1 VIIAPS
7 YFATLSVDGAVV
19 ESAGDAFFD
28 FDFFLCVVFFT
39 VVLLASA
46 PAVLGASDFIAGAAA
61 VAGVAGVAFGASL
74 VLAGAAGAAGVV
86 PWAYAVA
93 AKANAHRAVRSLL
106 IEFFLKMLELTGIIR
121 VDAINARI
129 QSAVDTLAATPAM
142 MPCDICAFW
151 SRD

>member
-1 VIIAPS
+1 
-7 YFATLSVDGAVV
+7 LSVDGAAV
-19 ESAGDAFFD
+19 ESAVGVFFD

-46 PAVLGASDFIAGAAA
+46 LAVFGASDFMAGAAEGAGIAGA
-61 VAGVAGVAFGASL
+61 AFGASL
-74 VLAGAAGAAGVV
+74 VLAGAAGVAGVV

-106 IEFFLKMLELTGIIR
+106 IEFFLKMLELTGIVR

-129 QSAVDTLAATPAM
+129 QSAVDTVAARPAM
-142 MPCDICAFW
+142 VSRGISAVW
-151 SRD
+151 SRDYIVWRGV

>member
-74 VLAGAAGAAGVV
+74 VLAGAAGAV

-106 IEFFLKMLELTGIIR
+106 IEFFLKMLESTGIVR

-129 QSAVDTLAATPAM
+129 QSAVDTLAAMPAM
-142 MPCDICAFW
+142 MPCEICAFW
-151 SRD
+151 SRH